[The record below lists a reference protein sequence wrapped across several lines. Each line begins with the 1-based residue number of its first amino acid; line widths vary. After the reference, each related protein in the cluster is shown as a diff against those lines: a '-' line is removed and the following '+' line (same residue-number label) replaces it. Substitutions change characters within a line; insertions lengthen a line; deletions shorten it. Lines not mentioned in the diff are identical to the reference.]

1 MFAKGFAKKM
11 NLLVG
16 NRGLVHQSVLVG
28 VSGLAVVALMG
39 LTMRLG
45 ILTNP
50 DNQRVDLAEAARWS
64 RLVGVYFEEAVTR

>member
-16 NRGLVHQSVLVG
+16 NRSLFRHSILVG
-28 VSGLAVVALMG
+28 VSGLALVALLG

-45 ILTNP
+45 ISTNP
-50 DNQRVDLAEAARWS
+50 DNQRANLAEAARWS
-64 RLVGVYFEEAVTR
+64 RLVGVYDVEAAKP